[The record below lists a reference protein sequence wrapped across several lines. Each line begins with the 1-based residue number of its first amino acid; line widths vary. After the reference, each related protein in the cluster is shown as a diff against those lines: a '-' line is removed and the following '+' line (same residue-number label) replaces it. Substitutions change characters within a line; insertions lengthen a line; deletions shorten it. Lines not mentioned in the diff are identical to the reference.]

1 MPIYLDNNA
10 TTPVDP
16 RVLETMLPWFSEKFG
31 NAASSTHSFGWEA
44 ETAVKL
50 ARQKI
55 ADAIGALPEEIIF
68 TSGSTEAINLA
79 IKGVA
84 ELYGRKGNHFITV
97 KTEHKAVLDVFGY
110 LEKAGKQVTY
120 LEVDNQGNINLDE
133 LKSAISDQT
142 VLAAIMVANNETGTI
157 HPYEEISAILK
168 ERGVIFMSDATQAI
182 GKINLRVEDSG
193 IDLMCLSAHKF
204 YGPKGVGALYKRR
217 RGPRVALAAQ
227 IHGGGHEKGF
237 RSGTLNVPGIVGM
250 GKAIGLAY
258 EESENFAQHTG
269 ELRDQLESK
278 ILEIDGTQVNGNIQ
292 SRLSNTSNISF
303 ADLDGDMLIKA
314 LREIAVS
321 HGSACTS
328 AVPEPSHV
336 LSAMGIEEDLSYASI
351 RFSLGRFSTKDE
363 IEKSVEIVRKAVDH
377 LRLT

>member
-110 LEKAGKQVTY
+110 LEKAGMQVTY